1 MQQQQ
6 GNQDDQA
13 THLGIRAPHGLKCNV
28 ARLIFRT
35 MQRPI
40 DVDLPHQL
48 GKDEARSRIA
58 GNIHKL
64 EKHIPGGTSRVDSSW
79 QGDTLNLTVH
89 AMGQK
94 VDAKIDVFEAKVHCQ
109 ILLPGMLSL
118 FAAPIE
124 AMLRQKGG
132 PLLLEDDKKKT

>member
-1 MQQQQ
+1 
-6 GNQDDQA
+6 
-13 THLGIRAPHGLKCNV
+13 
-28 ARLIFRT
+28 

-48 GKDEARSRIA
+48 GRDEARRRIA

-64 EKHIPGGTSRVDSSW
+64 ESHIPGGTSRVDSTW
-79 QGDTLNLTVH
+79 NGDTLNLTVH

-94 VDAKIDVFEAKVHCQ
+94 VDAKIDVMEAKVHCM
-109 ILLPGMLSL
+109 IMLPGMLSL

-124 AMLRQKGG
+124 AMLNRKGG
-132 PLLLEDDKKKT
+132 DLLLEDDNKKK

>member
-1 MQQQQ
+1 MKS
-6 GNQDDQA
+6 NA
-13 THLGIRAPHGLKCNV
+13 
-28 ARLIFRT
+28 ARLIFPP
-35 MQRPI
+35 MHRPI

-48 GKDEARSRIA
+48 GKDEARARIA

-64 EKHIPGGTSRVDSSW
+64 ESHIPGGTSRVDSTW
-79 QGDTLNLTVH
+79 AGDTLNLTVH

-94 VDAKIDVFEAKVHCQ
+94 VDAKIDVFDAKVHCQ

-124 AMLRQKGG
+124 AMLRQKGDT
-132 PLLLEDDKKKT
+132 LLLGDDSKKRG